1 MSPYNQGS
9 TALLFNNILHKMNKP
24 YPNYLFNDT
33 IFSSVHGRIVFA
45 KNPELT
51 AANILCTKFT
61 DRNLGKVPLTTV
73 LTVIIY
79 E

>member
-1 MSPYNQGS
+1 M
-9 TALLFNNILHKMNKP
+9 LLFNNIPHKMNKP
-24 YPNYLFNDT
+24 CPIYLITET
-33 IFSSVHGRIVFA
+33 IFSPVQGIIVFA

-61 DRNLGKVPLTTV
+61 DRNLGKAPLTTV